1 MRNRNQSQTCAT
13 FQQRHFGRRCC
24 ARKLH
29 KSPTIIARWSKRHQ
43 WQQRLRE
50 LALEDCQRAVAADEQ
65 AKLDVARE
73 LERQR
78 LKHTETKLRA
88 SAELFKKA
96 FKVLQKSAKGSHPS
110 DSTKMFI
117 AGALLGD
124 QALGV
129 GGSVQTGAFGL
140 RPTAP
145 ANIVIRVQRDEKGDE
160 MDMKTIQF
168 MREHPEHGQS
178 RPGSWLRQMLDA
190 AHGEGWSERMLNGEC
205 LRMEDANGTDQVE
218 Y

>member
-1 MRNRNQSQTCAT
+1 MIPEQLPGESQRAYDCFRAYCADPK
-13 FQQRHFGRRCC
+13 RSIRRC

-96 FKVLQKSAKGSHPS
+96 FKVLQKSAKGVTRLTQRKCLLPGRYLAIRRWELGGVCKPERS
-110 DSTKMFI
+110 DRVR
-117 AGALLGD
+117 L
-124 QALGV
+124 
-129 GGSVQTGAFGL
+129 L
-140 RPTAP
+140 RPTSSFECSATKK
-145 ANIVIRVQRDEKGDE
+145 A
-160 MDMKTIQF
+160 MKWT
-168 MREHPEHGQS
+168 
-178 RPGSWLRQMLDA
+178 
-190 AHGEGWSERMLNGEC
+190 
-205 LRMEDANGTDQVE
+205 
-218 Y
+218 